1 MVVKLGSPAAF
12 HMMLVRHGG
21 GTKFDNHG
29 NPKKVSL
36 NQDMDY
42 LLGSVQT
49 VGAQHLSTPTSS
61 LRLRVEIISCTLIL
75 FLPKFLMTADWCG
88 VSPPNLSQ

>member
-1 MVVKLGSPAAF
+1 MVVKLGSSAAF
-12 HMMLVRHGG
+12 HNMLVRQGG

-42 LLGSVQT
+42 RPDIVQT
-49 VGAQHLSTPTSS
+49 VGEPTS
-61 LRLRVEIISCTLIL
+61 LDAHLISE
-75 FLPKFLMTADWCG
+75 A
-88 VSPPNLSQ
+88 

>member
-1 MVVKLGSPAAF
+1 
-12 HMMLVRHGG
+12 MLVRQGG

-42 LLGSVQT
+42 RPDIVQT
-49 VGAQHLSTPTSS
+49 VGEPTS
-61 LRLRVEIISCTLIL
+61 LDAHLISE
-75 FLPKFLMTADWCG
+75 A
-88 VSPPNLSQ
+88 